1 VSFRFQIGNAFI
13 DMTSA
18 ICREILASG
27 AD

>member
-1 VSFRFQIGNAFI
+1 
-13 DMTSA
+13 MTSA